1 MPKMR
6 NEIYDEP
13 NMALREVSGIRPHL
27 VLGTSH
33 KCKNVF
39 ESKEGEKS

>member
-6 NEIYDEP
+6 NGINESE
-13 NMALREVSGIRPHL
+13 LSGIRPHL

-39 ESKEGEKS
+39 VSKEGEKS